1 MNPFQNVSFD
11 SVEELLDF
19 LPLGERKIVEQLR
32 EIVFACIPDTKEKL
46 SYNVPFYYRHT
57 RICFIWPGSVPWGGV
72 KEGVLFGF
80 CKGHQLSNSSDLET
94 GTRKSVFTKTFHT
107 SKEIDREKVSQL
119 LYEAVW
125 IDEEVRKEKTTRQAK
140 KHQCFRVRLNQN
152 RMPINSSR
160 PKMARISS
168 S

>member
-1 MNPFQNVSFD
+1 MNPFQNISFS

-19 LPLGERKIVEQLR
+19 LPSGERRMVGHLR
-32 EIVFACIPDTKEKL
+32 EIVFACIPDVKEKL

-80 CKGHQLSNSSDLET
+80 CKGHRLSDVSYLET
-94 GTRKSVFTKTFHT
+94 GTRKNVYTKTFFT
-107 SKEIDREKVSQL
+107 TKEIDREKVSRL

-125 IDEEVRKEKTTRQAK
+125 IDEEDRKAK
-140 KHQCFRVRLNQN
+140 RAKR
-152 RMPINSSR
+152 
-160 PKMARISS
+160 
-168 S
+168 